1 MKNAYNKLK
10 YAMNLTS
17 SSLKG
22 DVTTDPVA
30 FYSQRSEENL
40 LRRVFVYALL
50 RHRGSALKIDR
61 SHVFFAAEG
70 RVCVWRCG

>member
-22 DVTTDPVA
+22 DVITDPEA
-30 FYSQRSEENL
+30 FYSERSEENL

-50 RHRGSALKIDR
+50 RHSGFALKIDR
-61 SHVFFAAEG
+61 SHVFAAEG
-70 RVCVWRCG
+70 RVCVWRCR